1 MAQAAYQPYEIDEN
15 VAVDLVNYV
24 RSNTIRN
31 EQQFLLLCFAYGSGL
46 FENTHHYVSSVT
58 IGTSSSGKSHL
69 KDKADELFSLLN
81 VMDASTGSEKALI
94 YDPEWDEADIV
105 SMGELQQPPEEMIEF
120 LKRAHGGDEEVVI
133 RSTRGNPND
142 GFETEV
148 IRKAAKSYH
157 FTYAQFDADF
167 EFWNRLLKIPVHE
180 SESKNRA
187 VGRMVAGHE
196 DISIGD
202 DDVEYGFDFEQG
214 RGALKHH
221 IVRMKETAPKR
232 TVLPNGSEEFG
243 WDVWD
248 VVEPIFNHSRSESN
262 RVYSMVFNIIR
273 ASALLN
279 YHTRDRVQVE
289 GDYEG
294 DERDAI
300 VVDPQ
305 DVANVMVCLDVLR
318 SSTHEIDRKK
328 RAIVEAIRAKSGP
341 DDAIEGV
348 EPIRQFLKESD
359 APEVKASELENI
371 LEDLEENFLVEIDR
385 QAGEGGRDVYRAFR
399 WDSLGEP
406 RIEQN
411 ADLFED
417 RIDPITQ
424 EPFLES
430 WAERRSEMET
440 TADDL
445 LKTAT
450 IESSARTKTVD
461 TSSGSDNGGASLSS
475 WSSTPEDDAPELNP
489 WTEEILERVRPVLD
503 GTRIR
508 DMSEVPVEAF
518 LGLTGIHNP
527 DRSSVD
533 PEATMLDPSQ
543 DVWDQPSKPDEW
555 VETETEARRE
565 IQASIE
571 ELISEGVILF
581 EEIHDSKEDGTV
593 VDATLCIEYE

>member
-1 MAQAAYQPYEIDEN
+1 MAQAAYQPYEIHEN